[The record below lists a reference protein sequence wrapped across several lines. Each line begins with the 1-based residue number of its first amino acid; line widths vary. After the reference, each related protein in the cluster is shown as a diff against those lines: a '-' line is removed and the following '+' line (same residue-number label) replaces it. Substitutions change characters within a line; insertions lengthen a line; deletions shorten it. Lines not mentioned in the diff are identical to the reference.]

1 MSLYPNPHGKMCY
14 WYDAAEK
21 YGAPNIK
28 WCEETLCQVV
38 SEPAN
43 TWSNIGYIL
52 AAFVIYLWAKK
63 TKHTELKWLAPAM
76 FLMGACSLYYHL
88 SNFYISQILDFV
100 GMYLFVFWLLVLNLR
115 KAKLITRK
123 MQVPAHIIISL
134 LATLTLHYMYLNH
147 IKFQMI
153 IAIGVLTIL
162 ICEFLAYKRSSVKRH
177 YKYFFTGII
186 LVGLAQLAS
195 QLDLQRIWC
204 DPSNHVLQGHALWHL
219 LAAIGLTI
227 SYKHWAQEDY
237 SLEVLP

>member
-1 MSLYPNPHGKMCY
+1 
-14 WYDAAEK
+14 
-21 YGAPNIK
+21 
-28 WCEETLCQVV
+28 
-38 SEPAN
+38 
-43 TWSNIGYIL
+43 
-52 AAFVIYLWAKK
+52 
-63 TKHTELKWLAPAM
+63 
-76 FLMGACSLYYHL
+76 
-88 SNFYISQILDFV
+88 
-100 GMYLFVFWLLVLNLR
+100 
-115 KAKLITRK
+115 

-162 ICEFLAYKRSSVKRH
+162 VCEFLAYKRSSLERH
-177 YKYFFTGII
+177 YKYFFTGIV